1 MCLPPERLSPAGS
14 SSRSSTP
21 TSDLRG
27 RLSPQLAEAL
37 AAVEDATDDLLP
49 DLSEQCARA
58 VAPAGE
64 EDVFLEL
71 RWHEEDSGPV
81 LPSSPFK
88 DLPSATPQLDH
99 VVLALF
105 ATQDVFLQDDAAT
118 APEEAIPS
126 AFDAIRGALA
136 AAGSPPGLCA
146 RAHALTKLYDNMQAT
161 VPDDKMQA
169 ALLD

>member
-1 MCLPPERLSPAGS
+1 MCLPPERLSPAAGS

-81 LPSSPFK
+81 LF
-88 DLPSATPQLDH
+88 
-99 VVLALF
+99 
-105 ATQDVFLQDDAAT
+105 
-118 APEEAIPS
+118 
-126 AFDAIRGALA
+126 
-136 AAGSPPGLCA
+136 GSTSYGRTRKIGILC
-146 RAHALTKLYDNMQAT
+146 YDRRNASG
-161 VPDDKMQA
+161 VHCIDKAM
-169 ALLD
+169 L